1 MHPPHN
7 GDMRLVLLLI
17 LVLALY
23 IVDRMYLDGQIAD
36 HLLSLLHSLGAW
48 ITQHVDDLLRPL
60 RR

>member
-1 MHPPHN
+1 
-7 GDMRLVLLLI
+7 MRLVSTLS

-23 IVDRMYLDGQIAD
+23 IVDRMFLGGQIAD
-36 HLLSLLHSLGAW
+36 HVWSLLHSVGAW